1 RLRAQVA
8 PTARA
13 LRDGKWTEIPRREI
27 VPGDVIQLSAGDLV
41 PADALLLD
49 ACDLHVNQ
57 AALTGESLPVEK
69 EAGTPAAADESS
81 TYPRDK
87 VFLGSSIVSGAATAT
102 VVATGAATVFGEIAA
117 RLSERPPETEFER
130 GTRQFGILITKT
142 VFLLVLF
149 VLMVNIILRRDPFQ
163 SVLFALALAVGLTPE
178 FLPMIMTVTLGQGAV
193 RMARR
198 KVIVKHLAAIQNFG
212 SMDVLCSDKTGTLTS
227 GETAL
232 EEHYDPLGNPA
243 ERVLR
248 LAYLNS
254 FHETGIKNPLDVAIM
269 KHAAVSVEGSRKLD
283 EIPFD
288 FERRRLSIVVEDG
301 GERLMITKGAPESV
315 LSCCT
320 QYETGGRLL
329 PLDEAAR
336 ASCDGAW
343 RNLSQQ
349 GYRVLA
355 VAFKPAPLGQNVW
368 SAGDEREMTLA
379 GFLTFSDPPLLDA
392 GAAIEAL
399 RCDGV
404 KVKIL
409 TGDNEL
415 IARHVCSQV
424 GLNAERVIS
433 GEEID
438 RLTPSAL
445 AHVAEKHT
453 VFARVTPAQKH
464 RIILALK
471 GRSHVVGFLG
481 DGINDAPSLRAADVG
496 ISVQNAVD
504 VAKDAAEI
512 ILLERDL
519 GVLHQGI
526 IEGRKAFGNVMKYL
540 LMGTSSNF
548 GNMFS
553 MAGASAFLPF
563 LPMLPTQILLNN
575 FLYDLAQVTIPTD
588 NVDRTYIHKPRRWNI
603 KMIRNFMI
611 YIGPI
616 SSIYDFLTF
625 FVLLRLFRATEEF
638 FHTGWFVESLATQ
651 TLVIFIIRTAGNP
664 LRSRP
669 SKPLTISTLL
679 VVCAG
684 LMLPFT
690 SLGKLLGFT
699 PAPLSYFV
707 FLVAATG
714 TYLLLVELVKRRLM
728 RRM

>member
-1 RLRAQVA
+1 MMDTIVGNPESEQKGPKQDGHSEIRGLSGGEARARLARFGPNELTSARRLTGLRQLLSFFSNPLVIILLIASVISSFVGEPVDAAIIALVVMLSVALNFVQTSRSQRAAERLRAQVA
-8 PTARA
+8 PTARV
-13 LRDGKWTEIPRREI
+13 LRDGGWTEIPRREI

-41 PADALLLD
+41 PADARLLE

-69 EAGTPAAADESS
+69 DIETPAGAGESA

-102 VVATGAATVFGEIAA
+102 VTATGMDTVFGEIAA

-130 GTRQFGILITKT
+130 GTRQFGMLITKT

-149 VLMVNIILRRDPFQ
+149 ALMVNIILRRDPFQ

-212 SMDVLCSDKTGTLTS
+212 GMDVLCSDKTGTLTS

-232 EEHYDPLGNPA
+232 EEYYDPLGNRS
-243 ERVLR
+243 ERSLR

-269 KHAAVSVEGSRKLD
+269 KRTEVSAEGSRKLD

-288 FERRRLSIVVEDG
+288 FERRRLSIVVEDE
-301 GERLMITKGAPESV
+301 GERLIITKGAPESV

-320 QYETGGRLL
+320 RYETGGQRL

-336 ASCDGAW
+336 ASCAATW
-343 RNLSQQ
+343 RNLSRH
-349 GYRVLA
+349 GYRALA
-355 VAFKPAPLGQNVW
+355 VAFKPAPPEQQVW
-368 SAGDEREMTLA
+368 RAGDERELTLA

-392 GAAIEAL
+392 GAAIKAL
-399 RCDGV
+399 QRDGV

-415 IARHVCSQV
+415 IARRVCSQV

-438 RLTPSAL
+438 RITPTAL
-445 AHVAEKHT
+445 AAVAEKHT

-481 DGINDAPSLRAADVG
+481 DGINDAPS
-496 ISVQNAVD
+496 
-504 VAKDAAEI
+504 
-512 ILLERDL
+512 
-519 GVLHQGI
+519 
-526 IEGRKAFGNVMKYL
+526 
-540 LMGTSSNF
+540 
-548 GNMFS
+548 
-553 MAGASAFLPF
+553 
-563 LPMLPTQILLNN
+563 
-575 FLYDLAQVTIPTD
+575 
-588 NVDRTYIHKPRRWNI
+588 
-603 KMIRNFMI
+603 
-611 YIGPI
+611 
-616 SSIYDFLTF
+616 
-625 FVLLRLFRATEEF
+625 
-638 FHTGWFVESLATQ
+638 
-651 TLVIFIIRTAGNP
+651 
-664 LRSRP
+664 
-669 SKPLTISTLL
+669 
-679 VVCAG
+679 
-684 LMLPFT
+684 
-690 SLGKLLGFT
+690 
-699 PAPLSYFV
+699 
-707 FLVAATG
+707 
-714 TYLLLVELVKRRLM
+714 
-728 RRM
+728 